1 MCSYDMSAG
10 RWDSSPDSRSMP
22 TVDLQWW
29 LSSTDV
35 FWIGQIKTKLC
46 FKQAKTQGPSSTRW
60 HPSANWCVP
69 GRGMPGGV
77 WSWWGRAGWL
87 QDGPRHGQLLPS
99 DPGICPEDSDA
110 LPATTQQ
117 CLFLTQEE
125 DLDSFLRN
133 FKESFFAWRTK
144 VVKRHVFFGE

>member
-1 MCSYDMSAG
+1 MFVCSYDMSAG
-10 RWDSSPDSRSMP
+10 RWDSRPDSRSMP

-35 FWIGQIKTKLC
+35 FCTGRKKTKPC
-46 FKQAKTQGPSSTRW
+46 FKHTAMQSHTQSSAVR
-60 HPSANWCVP
+60 CVP

-99 DPGICPEDSDA
+99 DPEICPEDSGA
-110 LPATTQQ
+110 LPAATQQ
-117 CLFLTQEE
+117 RLFVTHDGDLTY
-125 DLDSFLRN
+125 FLQPVL
-133 FKESFFAWRTK
+133 TK
-144 VVKRHVFFGE
+144 TGSVYEMLNINTVAENDF